1 MLNNF
6 CFQWSKVQWKRETKK
21 KVRAK
26 CDADLK
32 EKMKGY
38 SKLRDGPMFEED
50 FGMKDYV
57 KNMKVEDARVNFSLR
72 SKMVAA
78 KFNYR
83 NDPKYSAELWRCSSC
98 MSGHIESQSH
108 LLYCDAYADL
118 RADKDINNNSD
129 LVEYIKNVL
138 TVREKLGITK
148 WEVPGCYN
156 ESGVP

>member
-1 MLNNF
+1 
-6 CFQWSKVQWKRETKK
+6 
-21 KVRAK
+21 
-26 CDADLK
+26 
-32 EKMKGY
+32 MKGY

-148 WEVPGCYN
+148 
-156 ESGVP
+156 